1 VEGGWKV
8 NIRINEREMIGGKK
22 LLDTPV
28 AKGTIS

>member
-1 VEGGWKV
+1 VEGEWNV
-8 NIRINEREMIGGKK
+8 NIRINKREIIGGKK